1 MWLAFAFGS
10 ALFAGLTSILAK
22 IGIQHTDSNVAT
34 AIRTVVVL
42 FFSWLMAAISGSL
55 SELSAIQPKT
65 LIFLI
70 LSGLSTGASWLQKGN
85 VNKVAAVD
93 KSGIVLTIL
102 LSFIFFHEEITFGK
116 LIGLAG
122 ITLGTYLMLELKKEV
137 SKTEH
142 SSWFLYAVLSVIFAS
157 LTTILGKIGIHDIE
171 SNLGTAIRTSVVLVM
186 AWIVVFVTKKQDS
199 IHTISRKELFFLGL
213 SGLATGASW
222 LCYYKA
228 LQDGQASLVVPIDKL
243 SILVTVA
250 FSVVVLHEKLS
261 KKAVFGL
268 GVLTIGTLLMLV

>member
-1 MWLAFAFGS
+1 
-10 ALFAGLTSILAK
+10 
-22 IGIQHTDSNVAT
+22 
-34 AIRTVVVL
+34 
-42 FFSWLMAAISGSL
+42 
-55 SELSAIQPKT
+55 
-65 LIFLI
+65 
-70 LSGLSTGASWLQKGN
+70 
-85 VNKVAAVD
+85 
-93 KSGIVLTIL
+93 
-102 LSFIFFHEEITFGK
+102 
-116 LIGLAG
+116 
-122 ITLGTYLMLELKKEV
+122 MLELKKEV